1 MRLAK
6 AEQRA
11 EGLGER
17 GGPEHVAA
25 PGARTSV
32 VLGVAA
38 ARSAP

>member
-17 GGPEHVAA
+17 GGPEHLAA
-25 PGARTSV
+25 PGAWKSV
-32 VLGVAA
+32 GLGVVS